1 MKDVWRA
8 GNDIELLINGEA
20 FFPRVFDSIRKARRE
35 VLIETFIIREDE
47 VGKALQQTLMY
58 VARRGVHVEITIDA
72 YGGNEA
78 SPAFFQAMADAGV
91 HVHLFEPTRHFFTLR
106 LNVFRRLH
114 RKLVV
119 VDNEVAFIGG
129 INYCADQLSSFGEEA
144 KQDYAVR
151 LRGPV
156 VQDIHQ
162 ACLDLLRHGET
173 KARPFWRRAKIAKT
187 PGNSTDG
194 TRALLT
200 VRDNGV
206 HKRDIEKYYLN
217 AIHSAK
223 ERLVLAHAYFFP
235 SYGLLRALRNAAR
248 RGVDVTLILQGEP
261 DMPWV
266 RLCAQLLYGYL
277 MREGVKIYEYNER
290 PFHGKLALAD
300 RHWATL
306 GSSNLDPLSLSLNLE
321 ANVVVD
327 DEAFNQRLFNHLR
340 TLIREHGEPVSMQV
354 VKRRYWWRMPL
365 IFLSF
370 HFLRHFPAIVGWLPA
385 HAPKLE
391 LVSSQKH
398 LWKKPHYDQERA

>member
-1 MKDVWRA
+1 MAAVEGYTQDQVDRLCRA
-8 GNDIELLINGEA
+8 LA
-20 FFPRVFDSIRKARRE
+20 WA
-35 VLIETFIIREDE
+35 
-47 VGKALQQTLMY
+47 
-58 VARRGVHVEITIDA
+58 
-72 YGGNEA
+72 GGNEA
-78 SPAFFQAMADAGV
+78 SAAFFQAMADAGV

-144 KQDYAVR
+144 KQDYSVC

-173 KARPFWRRAKIAKT
+173 KARPFWRRTKIAKA

-194 TRALLT
+194 ARVLLT

-248 RGVDVTLILQGEP
+248 RSSMLPPSPNNVSNTMRGCASAGSGV
-261 DMPWV
+261 
-266 RLCAQLLYGYL
+266 
-277 MREGVKIYEYNER
+277 
-290 PFHGKLALAD
+290 
-300 RHWATL
+300 
-306 GSSNLDPLSLSLNLE
+306 
-321 ANVVVD
+321 
-327 DEAFNQRLFNHLR
+327 
-340 TLIREHGEPVSMQV
+340 
-354 VKRRYWWRMPL
+354 
-365 IFLSF
+365 
-370 HFLRHFPAIVGWLPA
+370 VGD
-385 HAPKLE
+385 
-391 LVSSQKH
+391 
-398 LWKKPHYDQERA
+398 DQERLFW